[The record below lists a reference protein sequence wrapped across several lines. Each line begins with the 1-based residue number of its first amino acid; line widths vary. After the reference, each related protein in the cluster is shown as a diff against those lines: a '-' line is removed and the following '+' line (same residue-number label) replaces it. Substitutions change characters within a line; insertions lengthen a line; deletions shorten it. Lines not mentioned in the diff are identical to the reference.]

1 MVRHLLALCMMG
13 ALLGIPAGFA
23 EEPAPVETWQVIV
36 DAEGRGEI
44 KKLALAPNGD
54 ILVAGFLVR
63 TGPGDEGPHSDAW
76 LARYAPDGQQLWS
89 RLLGDEHRDEALD
102 MSVSTDGTITIAGW
116 RDVEFTAARQAS
128 NSFVARFSADGELLW
143 QAILA
148 DPSRRIVAA
157 NALVLDDGSV
167 VVAGSDETAGSSGTR
182 ALVAKVSAD
191 GRIEWMFNPPE
202 YVDGATPLVKNA
214 VRVRKPG
221 GPIGAYERARIGLLG
236 LDGTIEI
243 QVIQETSTG
252 PTSAPVA
259 RCAIVSLSEGQQVGE
274 ACGPPLAP
282 GYRPPDR
289 YSGETVGG
297 FVNGDALIRQ
307 FDASGREVWSRT
319 LKSDGGDGVHAV
331 ASTPDGGVVGAG
343 FALSGPRVERDNW
356 DGLLIRLDSSGHEV
370 WRRKLGGD
378 KRDELNGVAV
388 LEDGSIVAAGYTG
401 SQDTDYW
408 KPWLMRLNARG
419 ELEGLE

>member
-1 MVRHLLALCMMG
+1 MRHVLALWLMG
-13 ALLGIPAGFA
+13 SLLSSPAAFA
-23 EEPAPVETWQVIV
+23 EEPAQIETWQVIV

-44 KKLALAPNGD
+44 KKLALASNGD

-63 TGPGDEGPHSDAW
+63 TGPGDEGAHSDAW

-89 RLLGDEHRDEALD
+89 RLLGDRYRDEALD
-102 MSVSTDGTITIAGW
+102 MSVSTDGVITIAGW
-116 RDVEFTAARQAS
+116 RDVQLTQGHQAI

-148 DPSRRIVAA
+148 DPSRRIVTA
-157 NALVLDDGSV
+157 NVLVLGDGSV
-167 VVAGSDETAGSSGTR
+167 LVAGHDETAGSSGRR
-182 ALVAKVSAD
+182 ALVAKVSAE
-191 GRIEWMFNPPE
+191 GRMEWMFNPPE
-202 YVDGATPLVKNA
+202 YVDGVTPLVKNA
-214 VRVRKPG
+214 IRASRPG
-221 GPIGAYERARIGLLG
+221 GPMRALESARIGHLG
-236 LDGTIEI
+236 PDDTVEI
-243 QVIQETSTG
+243 PVIQATLAG
-252 PTSAPVA
+252 PASWPVA
-259 RCAIVSLSEGQQVGE
+259 RCAIVSLSTGQQVGE

-307 FDASGREVWSRT
+307 FDPSGREVWSRT
-319 LKSDGGDGVHAV
+319 LKTDGGDGVHAV
-331 ASTPDGGVVGAG
+331 APTPDGGVVGAG

-401 SQDTDYW
+401 YQDTDYW

-419 ELEGLE
+419 ELEGSE

>member
-23 EEPAPVETWQVIV
+23 EEPAPVDTWQVIV
-36 DAEGRGEI
+36 EAEGRGEI
-44 KKLALAPNGD
+44 EKLALAPNGD

-63 TGPGDEGPHSDAW
+63 TGSGDEGPHSDAW

-89 RLLGDEHRDEALD
+89 RLLGDEYRDEALD

-128 NSFVARFSADGELLW
+128 NGFVARFSADGELLW
-143 QAILA
+143 QSILS
-148 DPSRRIVAA
+148 DPSRL
-157 NALVLDDGSV
+157 LVISSAVLLDDGSV
-167 VVAGSDETAGSSGTR
+167 LVAGHDDTASDPGTR
-182 ALVAKVSAD
+182 ALAAKVSAD
-191 GRIEWMFNPPE
+191 GRMEWMFNPPE
-202 YVDGATPLVKNA
+202 YVDGQTPLVKNA
-214 VRVRKPG
+214 IRAGRPD
-221 GPIGAYERARIGLLG
+221 GPMRALESARIGHLG
-236 LDGTIEI
+236 LDDTVEI
-243 QVIQETSTG
+243 QVIQATPAG
-252 PTSAPVA
+252 PTSALVA
-259 RCAIVSLSEGQQVGE
+259 RCANVSLSTGQQVGE

-307 FDASGREVWSRT
+307 FDPSGREVWSRT

-370 WRRKLGGD
+370 WRRKFGGD

-419 ELEGLE
+419 ELEGSE